1 MPNRS
6 NTCQPILITVK
17 NRQMQVAQNGQNCWG
32 LCPMKQATFV
42 HPASPDPVSAVCER
56 TLEAM
61 AISFDG

>member
-1 MPNRS
+1 M
-6 NTCQPILITVK
+6 VK